1 MEETEN
7 SKLMET
13 AHCEV
18 EECIEKWD
26 EQELDDDALL
36 DQMSARAVAWCQA
49 IAEFVMPMDPND
61 TVLTTLNY
69 DREGIVITVRRG
81 GPDAAH

>member
-1 MEETEN
+1 
-7 SKLMET
+7 
-13 AHCEV
+13 
-18 EECIEKWD
+18 
-26 EQELDDDALL
+26 
-36 DQMSARAVAWCQA
+36 MSARAVAWCQA